1 MLPLQQSDR
10 DNEREGMNMRRITV
24 LALVLVAAWIG
35 WATPALAAGT
45 LKLAVGSN
53 LNTLDPAKTKIG
65 EEYIVNFLVFSGL
78 TEIDRDGRVKP
89 DLAERWT
96 VSDDLKTWTFYLRKG
111 VKFHHGR
118 EFDAQD
124 VITTVQRIQAWS
136 SLSRT

>member
-1 MLPLQQSDR
+1 MMANKFAGGDMGRVIRLVVALL
-10 DNEREGMNMRRITV
+10 
-24 LALVLVAAWIG
+24 LASIG
-35 WATPALAAGT
+35 WVQPSMAAGT

-65 EEYIVNFLVFSGL
+65 EEYIVNFLVFNGL

-96 VSDDLKTWTFYLRKG
+96 VSDDQKTWTFYLRKG

-118 EFDAQD
+118 EMDA
-124 VITTVQRIQAWS
+124 
-136 SLSRT
+136 